1 MGKDRSADGLR
12 GVAAANVVLCHLL
25 ISLFPLGYEHLWPGV
40 AAPGAPAGLAERII
54 AAPLLSVLWNGNFPV
69 CVFFVLSGY
78 VLSAR
83 FSRDGDLHQLTTMA
97 LRRYFRLGVP
107 VLGSVLFAYFVIR
120 LGAASNDRI
129 GEVTGSAW
137 LAHFWRF
144 DPTFSAAIRNGVYG
158 AMFSGSSEYVPV
170 LWTMRVELLGSL
182 LVFGYAALAPRGRL
196 ALFFFV
202 VVVIA
207 IASVDPTTWPL
218 YMAFLMGV
226 HIGRSGSPNRT
237 LVALSVVGA
246 LYFGA
251 YDSSSVY
258 GWTSSLSDD
267 FIWRKHFFNVLG
279 GGCAVYAVRQ
289 GFATRFLTCAPVQY
303 LGKISYSLY
312 LVHFPLVLTLLCWLY
327 GNRIESGWSRGS
339 SAMLA
344 IVVTYA
350 AACFIATLFQRTFDT
365 WGIAISHRLF
375 PGSSPA
381 NLSVQNSTTAESV
394 RIDLDPR

>member
-1 MGKDRSADGLR
+1 
-12 GVAAANVVLCHLL
+12 
-25 ISLFPLGYEHLWPGV
+25 
-40 AAPGAPAGLAERII
+40 
-54 AAPLLSVLWNGNFPV
+54 
-69 CVFFVLSGY
+69 
-78 VLSAR
+78 
-83 FSRDGDLHQLTTMA
+83 MA